1 MNTGQGDLTITLG
14 VEEEFFLADP
24 ETRDML
30 ADPDPKIF
38 DHCQASVGPHKV
50 VPEFLRSQIET
61 NTRVCRSVSGV
72 RSSLRETR
80 GLVIDAAERYGAA
93 VLGASTHPFAK
104 WTEQLTTP
112 RQRYLDF
119 EMTYQQAVR
128 NFMVSGM
135 HVHAGFGDEDA
146 RIRVMTALRR
156 YLPVLLALSASSP
169 FAQGRN
175 TGYKSYRLCV
185 VGALPRTSLP
195 NALYSAAEYEQL
207 LATYQR
213 MNFITDG
220 SEIWWDIRPSQ
231 RYPTIEL
238 RICDLCTRLED
249 ALCLVAWFACLVR
262 RLLRQHYAGKLPEEP
277 LTEIIAENRWVAQR
291 YGVLAFLGG
300 VDGSGRTD
308 IADLVQ
314 QLIEILSDD
323 AEALGCEA
331 ELRHALDIVNY
342 GSGAD
347 RQTDHYRLRLLE
359 GDTEQQAL
367 VSVVDQI
374 LAETRAGL

>member
-1 MNTGQGDLTITLG
+1 MNTGKSDLSITLG
-14 VEEEFFLADP
+14 VEEEFFLVDP
-24 ETRDML
+24 DTRDML
-30 ADPDPKIF
+30 ADPDPQIF
-38 DHCQASVGPHKV
+38 EHCQTRVGPHKV

-80 GLVIDAAERYGAA
+80 GLVIEAAERFGAA

-104 WTEQLTTP
+104 WTDQLTTP

-135 HVHAGFGDEDA
+135 HVHAGFGDKDA

-175 TGYKSYRLCV
+175 TGY
-185 VGALPRTSLP
+185 
-195 NALYSAAEYEQL
+195 NALHSAADYEQL

-213 MNFITDG
+213 MNFISDG

-238 RICDLCTRLED
+238 RICDLGTRLED

-262 RLLRQHYAGKLPEEP
+262 RLLRQHYADELPEEP

-300 VDGSGRTD
+300 MAGSGRTD
-308 IADLVQ
+308 IADLVK
-314 QLIEILSDD
+314 QLIDTLSDE

-359 GDTEQQAL
+359 GDSEAQAL
-367 VSVVDQI
+367 KSVVDLI
-374 LAETRAGL
+374 LEDTRAGI